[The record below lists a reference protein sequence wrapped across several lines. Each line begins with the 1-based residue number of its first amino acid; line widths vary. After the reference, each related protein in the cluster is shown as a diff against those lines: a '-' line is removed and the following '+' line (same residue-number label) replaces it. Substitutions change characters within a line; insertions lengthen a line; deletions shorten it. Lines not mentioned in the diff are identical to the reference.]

1 MWLSNEGLEPT
12 RWPAR
17 LRPGVRPPRVLLSM
31 HQKPAP
37 TIYVLIAVAAIA
49 VSLGAQLASFVL
61 RHEGRPLRM
70 LRVGARYAPLAG
82 LSPIQMRD
90 AVVWDG
96 FDGQSYFY
104 LARDL
109 LVTPSTQSALDAP
122 RLRARRIGFPLM
134 GALLG
139 GGKAGAAWGLLLAE
153 ALTSLGLLALVQ
165 AAAWRCRASPLWG
178 LAVPMCLPFTLS
190 RELVTAELPAAL
202 LIVAAVEAR
211 DREHRRLAVLLLGL
225 AGLVKEVTLL
235 APLAFAAAERDR
247 AWRQG
252 AAIWLYAFVP
262 FLLWESFLLVRVPSN
277 GDVSAL
283 LTNLSL
289 PGEGLGRALVQHL
302 STLVEGGRRVKALG
316 LLLATGWYIV
326 GAGGALLLCYR
337 RRTPARV
344 LAVTGALLVLLL
356 RFAGGPQ
363 ALDEVFN
370 FGRQLFLLPTAA
382 IVALVQEK
390 AANTRAEEI
399 GLGMWLVC
407 GSVLG
412 AAWLVQE
419 IAMGG

>member
-1 MWLSNEGLEPT
+1 
-12 RWPAR
+12 
-17 LRPGVRPPRVLLSM
+17 M
-31 HQKPAP
+31 HQRSAP
-37 TIYVLIAVAAIA
+37 TIYVLVAMAAIA
-49 VSLGAQLASFVL
+49 VSLGAQLASLVL
-61 RHEGRPLRM
+61 HHEARPLRM
-70 LRVGARYAPLAG
+70 LRVGARYAQLAG
-82 LSPIQMRD
+82 LSPIEMQD

-96 FDGQSYFY
+96 FDGQFFFY
-104 LARDL
+104 LARDP
-109 LVTPSTQSALDAP
+109 LVTPATQSVLDAP

-153 ALTSLGLLALVQ
+153 ALSGLGLVALVQ
-165 AAAWRCRASPLWG
+165 AAAWRRRASPLWG
-178 LAVPMCLPFTLS
+178 LAVPMCLPFALS
-190 RELVTAELPAAL
+190 LELVTAELPAAW

-211 DREHRRLAVLLLGL
+211 DREYRRLAVLLLGV

-235 APLAFAAAERDR
+235 VPFAFAVADRDR
-247 AWRQG
+247 AWRQ
-252 AAIWLYAFVP
+252 AATWLYAFVP
-262 FLLWESFLLVRVPSN
+262 FLLWESFLLIRIPSDGN
-277 GDVSAL
+277 IFAL
-283 LTNLSL
+283 LTNLAF
-289 PGEGLGRALVQHL
+289 PGEGLGRALAYHL
-302 STLVEGGRRVKALG
+302 STVVEGGRRVKALG

-344 LAVTGALLVLLL
+344 LAVAGALLVLLL
-356 RFAGGPQ
+356 RFGGGPQ

-399 GLGMWLVC
+399 GLGVWLAC

-419 IAMGG
+419 ITVGG

>member
-1 MWLSNEGLEPT
+1 
-12 RWPAR
+12 
-17 LRPGVRPPRVLLSM
+17 M
-31 HQKPAP
+31 HQRSAP
-37 TIYVLIAVAAIA
+37 TIYALVAVAAIA

-61 RHEGRPLRM
+61 HHEACPLRM
-70 LRVGARYAPLAG
+70 LRVGARYAQLAG
-82 LSPIQMRD
+82 LSPTEMQD

-96 FDGQSYFY
+96 FDGQFFFY
-104 LARDL
+104 LARDP
-109 LVTPSTQSALDAP
+109 LVTPATQLALDAP

-139 GGKAGAAWGLLLAE
+139 GGKTGAAWGLLLAE
-153 ALTSLGLLALVQ
+153 ALASLGLLALVQ
-165 AAAWRCRASPLWG
+165 AAAWKHCASPLWG
-178 LAVPMCLPFTLS
+178 LAVPLCLPFVLS

-211 DREHRRLAVLLLGL
+211 DREHRRLAVLLLGA

-235 APLAFAAAERDR
+235 VPLAFAAAERDR
-247 AWRQG
+247 VWYQG
-252 AAIWLYAFVP
+252 AATWLYAFVP
-262 FLLWESFLLVRVPSN
+262 FLVWESFLLVRIPSD

-283 LTNLSL
+283 LSNLSL
-289 PGEGLGRALVQHL
+289 PGEGVGRALAHHL
-302 STLVEGGRRVKALG
+302 STFVEGGRRVKALG

-326 GAGGALLLCYR
+326 GAGGALLLCSR

-344 LAVTGALLVLLL
+344 FAVAGALLVPLL
-356 RFAGGPQ
+356 RFGGGPQ

-399 GLGMWLVC
+399 GLGVWLAC

-419 IAMGG
+419 IALGG